1 MHARPGPLSRANPRG
16 NSPKLEVAMRRM
28 RAMNV
33 ITLPSTTF
41 RLMKTSPPRN
51 RGFSLLELIVVILII
66 GIIAAFA
73 VPATSTIL
81 RGSQLTQSSQIIVDQ
96 ISLARQHAL
105 TKNHPVEVRFI
116 RYVDPEVPDDRGPDG
131 LPGAFRAIQVFDVLD
146 NGQMVPIDKPQLLS
160 QSIVISG
167 EVNFSTLIAHSDIT
181 KVTKAQVKQDKSAP
195 KLPRK
200 IEDNYEYVSF
210 RYLPDGSTNLNA
222 TSGTVW
228 FVTIHNLNDRPTGS
242 TPPPNFFTLQIDP
255 VSGTARNYRPS
266 L

>member
-1 MHARPGPLSRANPRG
+1 
-16 NSPKLEVAMRRM
+16 MRRM

-105 TKNHPVEVRFI
+105 TKNRQVEVRFI
-116 RYVDPEVPDDRGPDG
+116 RYEDPEVPGDVGPDG
-131 LPGAFRAIQVFDVLD
+131 QPGAFRAIHVLELVDNPPPGASGTVKLEDVLRI
-146 NGQMVPIDKPQLLS
+146 QLDKPQLLP
-160 QSIVISG
+160 QSVVMNATSD
-167 EVNFSTLIAHSDIT
+167 FSTLIGNAAPLSSSLT
-181 KVTKAQVKQDKSAP
+181 KVSKGEVKQDKSAP
-195 KLPRK
+195 KLSRK

-210 RYLPDGSTNLNA
+210 RFLPEGSTSLNA
-222 TSGTVW
+222 TSGVVW
-228 FVTIHNLNDRPTGS
+228 FVTLHNMNDRPTGS

-255 VSGTARNYRPS
+255 VSGPRVPHTTNQNRG
-266 L
+266 